1 MSTMLPTVPT
11 APTNPLNDLDQNLD
25 LELDLFLSLW
35 TESEQFHYQFQT
47 TVLGAPT
54 DEFLPLR
61 SWTHLAEVLAGVVS
75 HGLDD
80 HLIVQNARR
89 PQLWAQLKPVGP
101 GEHRVELSDGHGWV
115 EQLCPAHAATTWSTD
130 QAFEILRRYV
140 IDGSV
145 RQDSRRVPIPKGR

>member
-1 MSTMLPTVPT
+1 MSTMLPTAPT
-11 APTNPLNDLDQNLD
+11 APTTTLSNLDVD
-25 LELDLFLSLW
+25 LELGLLLSLW
-35 TESEQFHYQFQT
+35 TESEEFHYQFQT
-47 TVLGAPT
+47 SVLGAPS

-61 SWTHLAEVLAGVVS
+61 SWTHLGEVLAEVVS
-75 HGLDD
+75 HGTDD

-101 GEHRVELSDGHGWV
+101 GEHRVELSDGRGWV
-115 EQLCPAHAATTWSTD
+115 QQLCPTHAATTWSTD

-145 RQDSRRVPIPKGR
+145 RKDSRRIPIPKSR